1 MTTTSILAA
10 ILLLSSAQ
18 GAPDQQAAEAATTED
33 ADAAAKEEAYQSE
46 VICKRQTIVGSKF
59 KKKIC
64 ATRKQWALERER
76 SRERTSTLQRRSRG
90 FEPTEPGF

>member
-10 ILLLSSAQ
+10 LLLLSAQSSAEDETTE
-18 GAPDQQAAEAATTED
+18 ATAAAMSAEEKAAAE
-33 ADAAAKEEAYQSE
+33 EEAYENE
-46 VICKRQTIVGSKF
+46 VVCKRTAIVGSKF

-76 SRERTSTLQRRSRG
+76 SRQETSNLQRRSRG
-90 FEPTEPGF
+90 FEPGN